1 MLLGLLE
8 QFLGNLSLGNVQDC
22 GLLLEFLGGLCLLE
36 HLQLL
41 AALLVGR
48 SADGNRRLLVAT
60 SRVGSASGALL
71 ISNQWGFVL
80 GCCCLGRK
88 VGKDKAWLA
97 SWFC

>member
-8 QFLGNLSLGNVQDC
+8 QLLGNLSMGNVQEC

-41 AALLVGR
+41 AALLVGC

-60 SRVGSASGALL
+60 CSVGSASGALL
-71 ISNQWGFVL
+71 IDNRWGFVL
-80 GCCCLGRK
+80 C
-88 VGKDKAWLA
+88 
-97 SWFC
+97 